1 MPFVKANNLSVEM
14 PIYELS
20 GRSMKMHLLKKLSTG
35 RINASPTGVTIVKAL
50 QNISFEV
57 QDGDRIGLI

>member
-20 GRSMKMHLLKKLSTG
+20 GRSMKMQLLKKLSTG
-35 RINASPTGVTIVKAL
+35 RINASPTGVT
-50 QNISFEV
+50 S
-57 QDGDRIGLI
+57 